1 MKRKAERKEGAHLC
15 PKRVRSRGKNAS
27 AMRRFLTK
35 KPMKKRSIHKVFEHF
50 EEAFSLKRCH
60 EKEGRKERRGALM
73 PEASKVKRQKRFSYA
88 QIFNEKADEK
98 AEHT

>member
-1 MKRKAERKEGAHLC
+1 MKGKAERKE
-15 PKRVRSRGKNAS
+15 
-27 AMRRFLTK
+27 
-35 KPMKKRSIHKVFEHF
+35 
-50 EEAFSLKRCH
+50 
-60 EKEGRKERRGALM
+60 EGTPM

>member
-1 MKRKAERKEGAHLC
+1 
-15 PKRVRSRGKNAS
+15 
-27 AMRRFLTK
+27 
-35 KPMKKRSIHKVFEHF
+35 
-50 EEAFSLKRCH
+50 
-60 EKEGRKERRGALM
+60 M